1 MARVMLL
8 RSNNRAG
15 QDHAAAAISAR
26 CVAALAMAGMSAFAK
41 AAGKAGASPME
52 ILFFRSAMAL
62 PVVVIWVLLG
72 PGLGA
77 LRPNRPRAHLSR
89 AVVGLTSMSTM
100 FYALSLLSLADAITI
115 FFIAPLMATCLSAL
129 LLGDK
134 VGVHRWA
141 AIAAGFLGVAIVMLP
156 GSSHSTTS
164 VWGICMAGL
173 AALLMAGVTL
183 TLRQLGQS
191 ENEAATV
198 FWFTVSGTV
207 VMGSLYPFFFHP
219 HGLSTWLLLVG
230 VGCAG
235 AFIQI
240 CTTTSLRL
248 APVSLTAP
256 FDYTQLFWASLLGW
270 LIWSDVPAITTVIG
284 GLLIAGAGL
293 YTLYRERLRRQA
305 TMSVPPQ

>member
-1 MARVMLL
+1 MAVLMLL
-8 RSNNRAG
+8 RASSRTG
-15 QDHAAAAISAR
+15 HDHTVVAIFAR

-52 ILFFRSAMAL
+52 ILFFRSALAL

-72 PGLGA
+72 PGLRA

-89 AVVGLTSMSTM
+89 ALLGLTSMSIM

-115 FFIAPLMATCLSAL
+115 FFIAPLIATCLSAL

-141 AIAAGFLGVAIVMLP
+141 AIGAGFLGVAIVMLP
-156 GSSHSTTS
+156 GSRHSALSLWGMS
-164 VWGICMAGL
+164 VAALG
-173 AALLMAGVTL
+173 ALLMAGVTI

-191 ENEAATV
+191 EHEAATV

-207 VMGSLYPFFFHP
+207 VMGCLYPFFFHP

-235 AFIQI
+235 AVIQI

-256 FDYTQLFWASLLGW
+256 FDYTQLFWASLIGW
-270 LIWSDVPAITTVIG
+270 LIWSDVPAISTIIG
-284 GLLIAGAGL
+284 GCLIAGAGL
-293 YTLYRERLRRQA
+293 YTLYRERLQRQA
-305 TMSVPPQ
+305 IMSMPPQ